1 MGHSIR
7 RIGVLTSGGDAPG
20 MNAAVRAVVRASL
33 HAGIECIGIRRG
45 YHGLINGDFVK
56 LDFESVS
63 DISRRGGTILYSARS
78 IEFKEERGRNQ
89 ALATCKLLGL
99 DALVGI
105 GGDGTFKGLLSLAN
119 SGLSVIGIPGTIDND
134 IACSTYTIGYDTA
147 CNTALESIDRLR
159 DTMKSHERCSVVEVM
174 GHRAGHLA
182 VSVGIA
188 CGATVVLVPEHSV
201 DFEEDVAEPIRKARL
216 GGRTH
221 FMVIVAEGVPGGAY
235 GIAQQIKE
243 ATALDTRVTVLG
255 HVQRGGSPTARDRM
269 VATQMGYA
277 AVELLTEGKSC
288 RVVALQGETIV
299 DYDITEALAMHKD
312 LDQQGLT
319 VLSAMT
325 GVQQIHTK
333 AD

>member
-1 MGHSIR
+1 MKSAVK

-20 MNAAVRAVVRASL
+20 MNAAIRAVVRAAM
-33 HAGIECIGIRRG
+33 HFGIECIGIRRG

-63 DISRRGGTILYSARS
+63 DISRRGGTVLYSARS
-78 IEFKEERGRNQ
+78 LEFKEEAGRNK

-99 DALVGI
+99 DSVVAI

-119 SGLSVIGIPGTIDND
+119 AGLSVIGIPGTIDND

-188 CGATVVLVPEHSV
+188 CGATVVLVPERKV
-201 DFEEDVAEPIRKARL
+201 DYEKDVIEPIREARL

-221 FMVIVAEGVPGGAY
+221 FMVIVAEGVEGSAY
-235 GIAQQIKE
+235 QVADKIKE
-243 ATALDTRVTVLG
+243 ATSLDTRVTVLG
-255 HVQRGGSPTARDRM
+255 HVQRGGSPTARDRL
-269 VATQMGYA
+269 VATYMGHE
-277 AVELLTEGKSC
+277 AVRLLAEGKTC
-288 RVVALQGETIV
+288 RVVAMDGDKVV
-299 DYDITEALAMHKD
+299 DYDINEALAMKKD
-312 LDQQGLT
+312 LDKEGLQ
-319 VLSAMT
+319 VLRDLT
-325 GVQQIHTK
+325 GME
-333 AD
+333 